1 MKQYCLKITS
11 KNEKSL
17 KIFLYFFFKHLN
29 TKFNIIQKSTLTYN
43 NKKIITLLKSPHVNK
58 KAQEHFEV
66 KLFTEKM
73 LVKGIYLRKNLIFF
87 KKMLNKLFP
96 DIHLQLEFMTV
107 LNINKIDELLIF
119 SSDNFKLS
127 LNKKLK
133 TNLTRNQQKAISR
146 KLRLKKNSLF
156 NLTKFLYTISAF
168 GEIIVRSSLKQ

>member
-1 MKQYCLKITS
+1 
-11 KNEKSL
+11 
-17 KIFLYFFFKHLN
+17 
-29 TKFNIIQKSTLTYN
+29 
-43 NKKIITLLKSPHVNK
+43 
-58 KAQEHFEV
+58 
-66 KLFTEKM
+66 
-73 LVKGIYLRKNLIFF
+73 
-87 KKMLNKLFP
+87 MLNKLFP